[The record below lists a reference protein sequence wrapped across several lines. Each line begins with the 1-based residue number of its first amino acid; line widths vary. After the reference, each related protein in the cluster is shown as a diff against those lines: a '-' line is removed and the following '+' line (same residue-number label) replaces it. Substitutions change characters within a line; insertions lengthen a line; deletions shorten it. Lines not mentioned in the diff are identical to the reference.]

1 MSIHF
6 KLNGR
11 EIRCDLPPER
21 RLIDTLRDDF
31 LLTGAKESCG
41 EGECGACTILLDG
54 EAVHSCLVMVGQL
67 ENHEVI
73 TIEGLAENGEL
84 DVIQTAF
91 IENSAVQC
99 GFCTPGMIM
108 STKSLLAKNPDPS
121 EEEIRNALSGNICRC
136 TGYVQILA
144 AVRDA
149 AKKMRRQNKSEI
161 PSAK

>member
-1 MSIHF
+1 VSIHF

-11 EIRCDLPPER
+11 EICCDLPPQR
-21 RLIDTLRDDF
+21 RLIDALRDDF

-54 EAVHSCLVMVGQL
+54 EAVHACLVMVGQL
-67 ENHEVI
+67 ENHEVV
-73 TIEGLAENGEL
+73 TIEGLAESGEL

-108 STKSLLAKNPDPS
+108 STKSLLDKNPDPS

-149 AKKMRRQNKSEI
+149 AKKMRE
-161 PSAK
+161 AK